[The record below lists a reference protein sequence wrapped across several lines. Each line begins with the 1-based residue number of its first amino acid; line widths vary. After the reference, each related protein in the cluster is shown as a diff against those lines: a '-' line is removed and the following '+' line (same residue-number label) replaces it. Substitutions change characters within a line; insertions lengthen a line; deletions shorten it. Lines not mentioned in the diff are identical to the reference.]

1 MEVGP
6 LPNDPLRASPNLV
19 LCSLHSGAVVPPVLS
34 EAMLAAQGQGHTN
47 THEDLLGHPC
57 LGFLPHPHTPRSHKT
72 PQVWAGGS
80 TKHGPELQEEK
91 GKKDEA
97 TEEGRPSV
105 QLEVLSC

>member
-1 MEVGP
+1 MGP

-19 LCSLHSGAVVPPVLS
+19 LCSLSSGAVVPPVLS
-34 EAMLAAQGQGHTN
+34 EAMLAAQGQGHT
-47 THEDLLGHPC
+47 HEDLLGQPC
-57 LGFLPHPHTPRSHKT
+57 LGFLSHPHPLRSHKT
-72 PQVWAGGS
+72 PQVRAGGS

-105 QLEVLSC
+105 HLEVLSC